1 MNRQQKRAFV
11 KKAQSKGI
19 SKDAAKAYLAIREAG
34 LDKLSLPKQFQE
46 GDKVKL
52 DVEKIK
58 RHKDYERLNPRYK
71 EFVESNADTVF
82 TAHLERETLISLKEQ
97 PEWLFW
103 SGSLIKV
110 KEEIDGEQVEKH
122 DAEATGEAD
131 SGD

>member
-1 MNRQQKRAFV
+1 MNRQRKRAFV

-19 SKDAAKAYLAIREAG
+19 SKNVAEAYLAIKEAG
-34 LDKLSLPKQFQE
+34 LDKVSLPKQFQE

-52 DVEKIK
+52 DVEKITQ
-58 RHKDYERLNPRYK
+58 RKDYERMNPRYK
-71 EFVESNADTVF
+71 EFVESNVDTVF
-82 TAHLERETLISLKEQ
+82 TAHLERDTLISLAEQ

-110 KEEIDGEQVEKH
+110 KENA
-122 DAEATGEAD
+122 DAEENDAETEGKAD